1 MCGAGCGDFTVDDRI
16 PCEVSCGG
24 DDDRFYLFVASDAM
38 DGLSALLSAGGR
50 YVNGVCGGELMTEFL
65 RHLRPCLLAVVVGAC
80 VADDAGGGAGGRND
94 GRRMTHECPVD

>member
-1 MCGAGCGDFTVDDRI
+1 MDAEYGPGDLSVCGAGCGDFTVDDRI

-50 YVNGVCGGELMTEFL
+50 YVNGVCGMM
-65 RHLRPCLLAVVVGAC
+65 VVGLP
-80 VADDAGGGAGGRND
+80 
-94 GRRMTHECPVD
+94 HECPVD